1 MYKEKTCIIVIGEG
15 GIPTDFPKNEL
26 IKFLNLKS
34 KIECGINLQEEENII
49 FEELSSKIKKW
60 KRNFRNDEYY
70 HSLVDLQNL
79 IFIKSKI
86 KTEIAFLDYC
96 EPDLFKVLINL
107 IENGYEKIILIS
119 PSLILSK
126 QNEFKINDILNFIE
140 LKYKD
145 LKIINLCNLDFEI
158 VSKFFIDLIEGEIND
173 K

>member
-1 MYKEKTCIIVIGEG
+1 MYKEKSSIIIIGEG
-15 GIPTDFPKNEL
+15 GIPKDFPKNDL
-26 IKFLNLKS
+26 LKFLNIKS
-34 KIECGINLQEEENII
+34 KIECGINLLEEENII
-49 FEELSSKIKKW
+49 FEKLSSKIKKW

-96 EPDLFKVLINL
+96 EPDLYNAIKNL
-107 IENGYEKIILIS
+107 IESGYIKIILIS
-119 PSLILSK
+119 PTLILSK
-126 QNEFKINDILNFIE
+126 ENEFKISDIVNFIE

-145 LKIINLCNLDFEI
+145 LEIVNLCNLDYDI
-158 VSKFFIDLIEGEIND
+158 ISNFFIDLMEREIND

>member
-119 PSLILSK
+119 PTLILSK